1 MKNTRM
7 AKILALILVTVMI
20 AVMLCSCGAT
30 NVVTFNADNGKT
42 YTLDSKQLDFMLI
55 MAKQNLFINN
65 YWHSAYDNKSNWGQD
80 YQDGMTLDQ
89 YYVSSVVSQAES
101 LLVVDYLFD
110 KFNLTLS
117 DEAKDNAK
125 KSAYEDSTM
134 TKGKYKQAYG
144 YTREQNYDYQIRYAK
159 YNAVIDYLYGENGTD
174 VVTEEEKDKYYHDNF
189 TGLQFIVLDMNNDV
203 VLDEEGNKVRETTK
217 DADGNEKE
225 GDSYKMEKIEDTN
238 EKEEKAQLGKLIL
251 TKLEEGADFQELAAQ
266 YSDEYYSVKFKD
278 GLFVANPES
287 IITIAT
293 GASTTGK
300 DEIVNKIK
308 ALEIGQHTEE
318 LSIGDGEYTLIVK
331 RIELLD
337 KVYDA
342 EAHPEYE
349 EVYGDTYVQ
358 TISDEKY
365 EKLVDKY
372 VETFTINKDYVDTL
386 SMVDVHLYKDL
397 VDYYYNLY
405 RTYYG
410 N

>member
-1 MKNTRM
+1 MKNTRT
-7 AKILALILVTVMI
+7 AKIISAVLIAAMLAVT
-20 AVMLCSCGAT
+20 LCSCGGQT
-30 NVVTFNADNGKT
+30 VVTFNADNGKT
-42 YTLDSKQLDFMLI
+42 YTLDSNQLDFMLI

-65 YWHSAYDNKSNWGQD
+65 YWHSIYDNASNWAQD
-80 YQDGMTLDQ
+80 YEDGMTLDQ

-110 KFNLTLS
+110 KFGLALS
-117 DEAKDNAK
+117 DEDIENAK
-125 KSAYEDSTM
+125 KTAYEDTSLS
-134 TKGKYKQAYG
+134 KGKYKQAYG

-159 YNAVIDYLYGENGTD
+159 YNAVTDYLYGENGTD
-174 VVTEEEKDKYYHDNF
+174 VVTEEEKETYYRENF
-189 TGLQFIVLDMNNDV
+189 TGLQFILLDMKNSV

-217 DADGNEKE
+217 GSDGNEKE
-225 GDSYKMEKIEDTN
+225 SDSYKLEKIED
-238 EKEEKAQLGKLIL
+238 EAALEEKAQLGKLIL
-251 TKLEEGADFQELAAQ
+251 TQLEEGADFEELAVK
-266 YSDEYYSVKFKD
+266 YSDEYYSVKFRT
-278 GLFVANPES
+278 GLFVAEPES

-293 GASTTGK
+293 GSSTKGK
-300 DEIVNKIK
+300 DEIVDKIK
-308 ALEIGQHTEE
+308 KLEIGEYTDE
-318 LSIGDGEYTLIVK
+318 LNIGDGEYTLIVK

-372 VETFTINKDYVDTL
+372 VETFTINEEYVNSL

-405 RTYYG
+405 RSYYKA
-410 N
+410 